1 MQTALLPTSVRLF
14 LALWPAPALLDE
26 LLAHAAAWTWPAR
39 ARRTRPERLHLTL
52 HFLGNVP
59 AERVPEL
66 RSALAMKWTGCEL
79 ALDCACVWAG
89 GIAVLEATQ
98 LPAEL
103 AQLHAALAERLRAME
118 IPVEERPYR
127 PHVTLARKAQGA
139 VPPAFTPLRW
149 TAGPRYA
156 LVRSVGGGGGY
167 ETLQCFG

>member
-1 MQTALLPTSVRLF
+1 MQTAPPASLRLF

-59 AERVPEL
+59 AGRVPDL
-66 RSALAMKWTGCEL
+66 SSGLSVHWTGCEL
-79 ALDCACVWAG
+79 ALDRACVWPG
-89 GIAVLEATQ
+89 GIAVLEAAQ
-98 LPAEL
+98 VPAGL

-127 PHVTLARKAQGA
+127 PHVTLARKAHGA
-139 VPPAFTPLRW
+139 EPPAFEPLRW
-149 TAGPRYA
+149 TAGRRYA
-156 LVRSVGGGGGY
+156 LVRSVGAGGGY

>member
-1 MQTALLPTSVRLF
+1 MQTATPASVRLF
-14 LALWPAPALLDE
+14 LALWPTTALRDD

-59 AERVPEL
+59 TERLPQL
-66 RSALAMKWTGCEL
+66 RSGVAVKWTGCEF
-79 ALDCACVWAG
+79 ALDRASVWPG

-98 LPAEL
+98 LPTEL
-103 AQLHAALAERLRAME
+103 ARLHAALADRLRAME

-127 PHVTLARKAQGA
+127 PHVTLARKAHGA
-139 VPPAFTPLRW
+139 KAPAFAPLHW
-149 TAGPRYA
+149 TAGPQYA

>member
-1 MQTALLPTSVRLF
+1 MPTSTPARLRLF
-14 LALWPAPALLDE
+14 LALWPTPALLHD
-26 LLAHAAAWTWPAR
+26 LLAHADAWTWPAR

-59 AERVPEL
+59 AARLPQL
-66 RSALAMKWTGCEL
+66 RSAFAVPWAGCEL
-79 ALDCACVWAG
+79 ALDRAEVWPG
-89 GIAVLEATQ
+89 GIAVLEAAQ
-98 LPAEL
+98 VPPGL
-103 AQLHAALAERLRAME
+103 AALHATLGERLRGLE

-139 VPPAFTPLRW
+139 EPAAFAPLRW
-149 TAGPRYA
+149 TAGPCYS